1 MTLFI
6 TGTYK
11 LTIQNKGTGLTGFYK
26 YLSLPFKCRPYSL
39 DTLNKFLE
47 DYIYQQ
53 LSQCYYNFHIENVMI
68 TSWKEYNPDG
78 PIIAKDV
85 EILEISRA
93 EYLYY
98 DLPSEER
105 TKIKKADFIK
115 GVETKNETV

>member
-11 LTIQNKGTGLTGFYK
+11 LTIQNNITELTGFYK
-26 YLSLPFKCRPYSL
+26 YLSLPFDGPYSL
-39 DTLNKFLE
+39 DTLNSFLE

-53 LSQCYYNFHIENVMI
+53 LQLCYYNFHVENVMI

-78 PIIAKDV
+78 PIIAKEA
-85 EILEISRA
+85 EILEISQA

-98 DLPSEER
+98 NLPSGER
-105 TKIKKADFIK
+105 GNIKKADFIK

>member
-11 LTIQNKGTGLTGFYK
+11 LTIQNKETELTGFYK
-26 YLSLPFKCRPYSL
+26 YLSLPFDGPYSL
-39 DTLNKFLE
+39 DTLNGLLE

-85 EILEISRA
+85 EILEISQA

-98 DLPSEER
+98 DLPPEER
-105 TKIKKADFIK
+105 RNIKKADFIRD
-115 GVETKNETV
+115 VEIKSDTI

>member
-11 LTIQNKGTGLTGFYK
+11 LTIQNKETEFTGFYK
-26 YLSLPFKCRPYSL
+26 YLSLPFEGPYSL
-39 DTLNKFLE
+39 DTLNRFLE
-47 DYIYQQ
+47 DFIYQQ
-53 LSQCYYNFHIENVMI
+53 LSQCYYNFHVENVMI

-78 PIIAKDV
+78 PIIAKDI

-98 DLPSEER
+98 NLPSEER
-105 TKIKKADFIK
+105 GNIKKADFIK
-115 GVETKNETV
+115 GIEIKNEEI

>member
-11 LTIQNKGTGLTGFYK
+11 LAIQNKETELTGFYK
-26 YLSLPFKCRPYSL
+26 YLSLSFDGPYSL
-39 DTLNKFLE
+39 DTLNRFLE

-53 LSQCYYNFHIENVMI
+53 LSQCYYNFHVGNVMI
-68 TSWKEYNPDG
+68 TFYKEYNPDG

-85 EILEISRA
+85 EILEISQA

-98 DLPSEER
+98 DLPPEER
-105 TKIKKADFIK
+105 RNIKKADFIK
-115 GVETKNETV
+115 GVEIKSDTI

>member
-1 MTLFI
+1 MTLLI

-11 LTIQNKGTGLTGFYK
+11 LAIQNKETELTGFYK
-26 YLSLPFKCRPYSL
+26 YLSLPFKGSYSL
-39 DTLNKFLE
+39 DTLNRFLE
-47 DYIYQQ
+47 DFIYQQ
-53 LSQCYYNFHIENVMI
+53 LSQCYYNFHVENVMI

-115 GVETKNETV
+115 GVESKNDTI

>member
-11 LTIQNKGTGLTGFYK
+11 LTIQNKETGLTGFYK
-26 YLSLPFKCRPYSL
+26 YLSLPFKGSYSL
-39 DTLNKFLE
+39 DTLNRFF
-47 DYIYQQ
+47 DDFIYQQ

-85 EILEISRA
+85 ELLEISRA

>member
-11 LTIQNKGTGLTGFYK
+11 LTIQNKETEFTGFYK
-26 YLSLPFKCRPYSL
+26 YLNLPFDGSYSL
-39 DTLNKFLE
+39 DTLNRFLE
-47 DYIYQQ
+47 DFIYHQ
-53 LSQCYYNFHIENVMI
+53 LSQRYYNFHVENVMI

-105 TKIKKADFIK
+105 ENIRKEDFIK

>member
-11 LTIQNKGTGLTGFYK
+11 LTIQNKETEFTGFYK
-26 YLSLPFKCRPYSL
+26 YLSLPFEGPYSL
-39 DTLNKFLE
+39 DTLNRFLE
-47 DYIYQQ
+47 DFIYQQ
-53 LSQCYYNFHIENVMI
+53 LSQCYYNFHVENVMI

-78 PIIAKDV
+78 PIIAKDI

-98 DLPSEER
+98 NLPPEER
-105 TKIKKADFIK
+105 GNIKKADFIK
-115 GVETKNETV
+115 GIEIKNEKI